1 MATVFYFFSFFFGV
15 IIGSFLN
22 VVIYRY
28 NTGVSLGGRSMC
40 LSCGKRLSWYELIPM
55 VSFLVQKGKCTSCGS
70 SISLQYPATELL
82 TGILFLFVFYAQ
94 YPILDVVGALDTVFY
109 LIVVSLLVVITI
121 YDWKHKII
129 PDALV
134 YSFAA
139 LSLAAFLF
147 HAGAPYGR
155 MLSAPYVLNIFAGPI
170 MASPFAFMWVVS
182 RGRWMGLGDAKLAL
196 GIGWFLGLYSAI
208 SAVTLAVWIGALFG
222 IALVV
227 FGRAER
233 LFFNGKTFTMKS
245 EIPFGPFLVLGTL
258 LVFFFHID
266 VLGLSD
272 VFLSI

>member
-1 MATVFYFFSFFFGV
+1 
-15 IIGSFLN
+15 
-22 VVIYRY
+22 
-28 NTGVSLGGRSMC
+28 
-40 LSCGKRLSWYELIPM
+40 WYELIPV
-55 VSFLVQKGKCTSCGS
+55 VSFLMQKGKCASCGS
-70 SISLQYPATELL
+70 NISLQYLATELF
-82 TGILFLFVFYAQ
+82 TGALFLFVFYTQ
-94 YPILDVVGALDTVFY
+94 YPILNVVSAIDTVFY
-109 LIVVSLLVVITI
+109 LIVVSLLVVITV

-134 YSFAA
+134 YTFAA
-139 LSLAAFLF
+139 LSFAAFLF
-147 HAGAPYGR
+147 HAGIPTGR

-208 SAVTLAVWIGALFG
+208 SAITLAIWIGALFG
-222 IALVV
+222 IAMVLLSRV
-227 FGRAER
+227 ER

-266 VLGLSD
+266 VLGLSNI
-272 VFLSI
+272 FLSI